1 MVSSIHSRENAQ
13 SNRVE
18 EKNSGNLRRE
28 AEFAAVLE
36 SVSKP
41 KTPSREERIHRA
53 VSNASQKYQLPPG
66 LILAVIKQESNFN
79 PVAESHCG
87 AQGLMQ
93 LMPGTART
101 LGVTDSFDIDQNVD
115 GGARYLRE
123 MLDRFGGDVRLALA
137 AYNAGPG
144 RVEQYQGI
152 PPIEE
157 TRNYVPSVLVHYE
170 SFNGNGSPNLEI
182 PSSRSLDLELVAFAA
197 SSVMTQEILATSPSI
212 PMPEIKKSGASDEPP
227 PPPPPTAVRV

>member
-18 EKNSGNLRRE
+18 EKNTSSLRRE

-101 LGVTDSFDIDQNVD
+101 LGVTDSFDIDQNID

-157 TRNYVPSVLVHYE
+157 TRNYVPSVLAHYE
-170 SFNGNGSPNLEI
+170 SMNGSPNLEI
-182 PSSRSLDLELVAFAA
+182 PSSRSSDLEMIAFAA

-212 PMPEIKKSGASDEPP
+212 PMPEIKKSGGSDEPP